1 LRKTCHIQTF
11 HITSADSNNQ
21 NKFAKNTEIKV
32 DSTDKCNFEGQKR
45 KAGVG
50 SASQDRQVKGAL
62 MSYTQ
67 LSERQRYQ
75 ISHLKRMG
83 YFQYQIANEVGVHK
97 STISREVRRN
107 QNRNGYDF
115 EKAQQRAKERR
126 HRPCHRIT
134 AQSWAI
140 VETKL
145 VEDWSPEQIS
155 GWLKRE
161 SLPAISH
168 EWIYHYILRDKKK
181 GGKLYVH
188 LRCQKQNRKRYGSYS
203 HRGVIPNRRSIE
215 ERPEIVSKREQIG
228 DWELDTVIGK
238 NQQGA
243 LVTIVDR
250 KSRYLLMGKVDK
262 KTSDLVGE
270 TILKLLTPHA
280 GTIRT
285 LTSDNGKEFAGHQQL
300 ENTLQTKY
308 YFAHPYSSWERGT
321 NENTNGLIRQYIPK
335 GRLMS
340 TVDEAEVIQILS
352 RLNHRPRKCLGFQS
366 PHDIFSEPNV
376 ALAT

>member
-1 LRKTCHIQTF
+1 
-11 HITSADSNNQ
+11 
-21 NKFAKNTEIKV
+21 
-32 DSTDKCNFEGQKR
+32 
-45 KAGVG
+45 
-50 SASQDRQVKGAL
+50 

-83 YFQYQIANEVGVHK
+83 YLQYEIANEVGVHK

-115 EKAQQRAKERR
+115 EKAQQKAKGRR
-126 HRPCHRIT
+126 HRRCHRIT
-134 AQSWAI
+134 AQSWAV

-145 VEDWSPEQIS
+145 KEDWSPEQIS
-155 GWLKRE
+155 GWLKIE
-161 SLPAISH
+161 NQPGISH
-168 EWIYHYILRDKKK
+168 EWIYHYILKDKKK

-188 LRCQKQNRKRYGSYS
+188 LRSQKQRRKRYGSYS
-203 HRGVIPNRRSIE
+203 RRGVIQNRRSIE

-238 NQQGA
+238 NHQGA
-243 LVTIVDR
+243 VVTIVDR
-250 KSRYLLMGKVDK
+250 KSRYLMMSKVEK
-262 KTSDLVGE
+262 ITSELVGGA
-270 TILKLLTPHA
+270 ILKLLAPCV

-285 LTSDNGKEFAGHQQL
+285 LTSDNGKEFAGHKQL
-300 ENTLQTKY
+300 ENALQTKF

-340 TVDEAEVIQILS
+340 TVGEDEVVQILS
-352 RLNHRPRKCLGFQS
+352 RLNHRPRKCLGFRS
-366 PHDIFSEPNV
+366 PHDIFS
-376 ALAT
+376 